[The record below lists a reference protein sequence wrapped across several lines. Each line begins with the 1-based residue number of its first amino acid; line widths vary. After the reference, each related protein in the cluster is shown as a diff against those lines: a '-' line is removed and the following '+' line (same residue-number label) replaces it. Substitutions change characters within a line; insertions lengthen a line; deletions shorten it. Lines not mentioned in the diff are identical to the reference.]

1 VIHESI
7 TSANPNHESV
17 ESLVLFG
24 GSVVAG
30 AMNTVAG
37 GGTLLTFP
45 TLIWLGMPSVMAN
58 ATNTV
63 AIWPGSLGS
72 VWGYRR
78 ELSGVDRRVYALV
91 VPSVIGGIAGAILLR
106 VTPTQVFDRLV
117 PILVLFA
124 TVVFLVQEWFQ
135 RLFNRSSTEE
145 HEGPKWV
152 AEAMLFQLAV
162 AVYGGYFGAGI
173 GILMLAALGIMGH
186 TNIHQMIAVKN
197 LLAVC
202 INGVA
207 AVYFVFSGL
216 VSWPHVIVMA
226 VGAIAGG
233 VGSARVA
240 RRLNQETVRRMVI
253 VLGFGM
259 AVSLMFRL

>member
-1 VIHESI
+1 M
-7 TSANPNHESV
+7 
-17 ESLVLFG
+17 FG
-24 GSVVAG
+24 TAVVAG
-30 AMNTVAG
+30 AINTVAG

-63 AIWPGSLGS
+63 AIWPGTLGS

-78 ELSGVDRRVYALV
+78 ELSGVHRRVYALV
-91 VPSVIGGIAGAILLR
+91 IPSIIGGTAGAILLR
-106 VTPTQVFDRLV
+106 FTPTEVFDRLV
-117 PILVLFA
+117 PILIFFA
-124 TVVFLVQEWFQ
+124 TVVFMMQEWFQ
-135 RLFNRSSTEE
+135 RLFTQARSEA
-145 HEGPKWV
+145 HEGPKWL

-173 GILMLAALGIMGH
+173 GILMLAALAIMGH
-186 TNIHQMIAVKN
+186 TNIHQMIALKN

-207 AVYFVFSGL
+207 AVYFIITGL

-226 VGAIAGG
+226 VGAILGG
-233 VGSARVA
+233 VSSARIA
-240 RRLNQETVRRMVI
+240 RRLGQQTVRRMVI
-253 VLGFGM
+253 VLGFAM
-259 AVSLMFRL
+259 AISLMFRL

>member
-1 VIHESI
+1 MFGTAVI
-7 TSANPNHESV
+7 
-17 ESLVLFG
+17 
-24 GSVVAG
+24 AG
-30 AMNTVAG
+30 AINTIAG

-78 ELSGVDRRVYALV
+78 ELAGVHRRVYALII
-91 VPSVIGGIAGAILLR
+91 PSVIGGVGGAVLLR
-106 VTPTQVFDRLV
+106 FTPTEVFDRLV
-117 PILVLFA
+117 PVLVVFA
-124 TVVFLVQEWFQ
+124 TVVFMLQEWFQ
-135 RLFNRSSTEE
+135 RLFNRVRREE
-145 HEGPKWV
+145 HEGPKWF
-152 AEAMLFQLAV
+152 AEAMLFQLLV

-173 GILMLAALGIMGH
+173 GILMLAALAIMGH
-186 TNIHQMIAVKN
+186 TNIHQMIALKN

-207 AVYFVFSGL
+207 AVYFVVSDL

-226 VGAIAGG
+226 IGAILGG
-233 VGSARVA
+233 VGSARLA
-240 RRLNQETVRRMVI
+240 RRLDQRTVRRMVI
-253 VLGFGM
+253 GLGFAM

>member
-1 VIHESI
+1 MFGTAVI
-7 TSANPNHESV
+7 
-17 ESLVLFG
+17 
-24 GSVVAG
+24 AG
-30 AMNTVAG
+30 AINTVAG

-63 AIWPGSLGS
+63 AIWPGTLGS
-72 VWGYRR
+72 VWGYRG
-78 ELSGVDRRVYALV
+78 ELVGVHRRVYALV
-91 VPSVIGGIAGAILLR
+91 IPSVVGGVAGGVLLR
-106 VTPTQVFDRLV
+106 FTPTEVFDRLV
-117 PILVLFA
+117 PVLVCFA
-124 TVVFLVQEWFQ
+124 TVVFMAQEWFQ
-135 RLFNRSSTEE
+135 RLFTRARTED
-145 HEGPKWV
+145 HEGPRWF

-173 GILMLAALGIMGH
+173 GILMLAALAIMGH
-186 TNIHQMIAVKN
+186 TNIHQMIALKN

-207 AVYFVFSGL
+207 AVYFIISGL

-226 VGAIAGG
+226 VGAILGG
-233 VGSARVA
+233 VGSARIA
-240 RRLNQETVRRMVI
+240 RRLDQRTVRRMVI
-253 VLGFGM
+253 ALGFAM

>member
-1 VIHESI
+1 M
-7 TSANPNHESV
+7 
-17 ESLVLFG
+17 FG
-24 GSVVAG
+24 AAVVAG
-30 AMNTVAG
+30 AINTVAG

-63 AIWPGSLGS
+63 AIWPGTLGS

-78 ELSGVDRRVYALV
+78 ELVGVHPRVYALI
-91 VPSVIGGIAGAILLR
+91 VPSVIGGIAGAVLLR
-106 VTPTQVFDRLV
+106 YTPTEVFDRLV
-117 PILVLFA
+117 PVLIFFA
-124 TVVFLVQEWFQ
+124 TVVFTTQEWFQ
-135 RLFNRSSTEE
+135 RLFNRARTEP

-152 AEAMLFQLAV
+152 AEAMIFQLAV

-173 GILMLAALGIMGH
+173 GILMLAALAIMGH
-186 TNIHQMIAVKN
+186 TNIHQMIALKN

-207 AVYFVFSGL
+207 AAYFVVSGL
-216 VSWPHVIVMA
+216 VSWPHVLVMA
-226 VGAIAGG
+226 VGAILGG

-240 RRLNQETVRRMVI
+240 RRLHQQTVRRTVI
-253 VLGFGM
+253 ALGFAM
-259 AVSLMFRL
+259 AISLMFRL

>member
-1 VIHESI
+1 M
-7 TSANPNHESV
+7 
-17 ESLVLFG
+17 FG
-24 GSVVAG
+24 AAVVAG
-30 AMNTVAG
+30 AINTVAG

-63 AIWPGSLGS
+63 AIWPGTLGS

-78 ELSGVDRRVYALV
+78 ELSGTDRRVYALV
-91 VPSVIGGIAGAILLR
+91 IPSVIGGIAGAILLR
-106 VTPTQVFDRLV
+106 LTPTEVFDRLV
-117 PILVLFA
+117 PILIIFA
-124 TVVFLVQEWFQ
+124 TVVFMMQEWFQ
-135 RLFNRSSTEE
+135 RLFNRAHTEE

-173 GILMLAALGIMGH
+173 GILMLAALAIMGH
-186 TNIHQMIAVKN
+186 TNIHQMIALKN

-207 AVYFVFSGL
+207 AIYFIVSGL

-226 VGAIAGG
+226 VGAILGG
-233 VGSARVA
+233 VVSARIA
-240 RRLNQETVRRMVI
+240 RRLGQQTVRRMVI
-253 VLGFGM
+253 VLGFAM
-259 AVSLMFRL
+259 AVSLMFRF